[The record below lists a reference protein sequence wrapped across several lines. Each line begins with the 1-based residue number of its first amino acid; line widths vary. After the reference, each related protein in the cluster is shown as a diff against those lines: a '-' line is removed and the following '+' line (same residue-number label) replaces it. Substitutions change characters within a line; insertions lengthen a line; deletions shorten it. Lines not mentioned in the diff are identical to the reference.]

1 MVAWHSVTSLQT
13 GTLRINHLFTRLKT
27 LPLILSA
34 RIDGFTWSPR
44 LRPSLLALALALALA
59 PPLASGQDSRLPDI
73 GSSAGELLTPARQ
86 AEYGGMM
93 LRELR
98 NYGYLLEDPLLDEW
112 MQNMGGRLGADS
124 DQPRQ
129 AYTFFLLKDR
139 QINAFATLGGY
150 IGMNAGL
157 ILTAERE
164 DEVAA
169 VLSHEI
175 AHVTQQH
182 VLRGVER
189 AQRDQIPILLGM
201 LGAIVLA
208 QAAGGTSGGE
218 ASQAAVASAMGLIQQ
233 RQIDYTRSNES
244 EADRV
249 GIRTLARTGYDAEA
263 MAGFFERMSQ
273 AMRGNRGGDRERT
286 PDYLQ
291 THPVTT
297 TRISEARQRAEQIT
311 KENSIT
317 VTTST
322 PTGELTE
329 QVPRDS
335 DYSTGGGTSN
345 PLLPGSLRLSIGS
358 LAKGGTGQF
367 EWARERLRVLS
378 ADNSSAAIREYER
391 IREGSAKGLSDAQ
404 KYGLALARLQGNNP
418 AAAAAEL
425 APLLDKHPGNPW
437 LALALG
443 LAESRSGKGAAA
455 NQRFAALL
463 QQSPNSRAVSLAFAQ
478 VLNEQGSRESGQ
490 RAQVVLR
497 PLLGSSANDPVFQ
510 SNFARANELAGDLA
524 RAGEAYA
531 EAAFLN
537 GRPEQALIQLQN
549 LKKREDLDYYA
560 RARID
565 ARIASITPQVFEL
578 RRQGIRDPDVDR
590 R

>member
-1 MVAWHSVTSLQT
+1 M
-13 GTLRINHLFTRLKT
+13 
-27 LPLILSA
+27 
-34 RIDGFTWSPR
+34 
-44 LRPSLLALALALALA
+44 RPSLLALVLTLAVAT
-59 PPLASGQDSRLPDI
+59 PLASAQESSLPDI

-86 AEYGGMM
+86 AEYGGML

-98 NYGYLLEDPLLDEW
+98 NYNYLLQDPLLDEW
-112 MQNMGGRLGADS
+112 LQGMGGRLGADS

-129 AYTFFLLKDR
+129 PYTFFLLGDR

-150 IGMNAGL
+150 IGVNAGL

-201 LGAIVLA
+201 LGAIALA
-208 QAAGGTSGGE
+208 QAAGGSSSGD
-218 ASQAAVASAMGLIQQ
+218 ASQAAMASAMGLMQQ

-249 GIRTLARTGYDAEA
+249 GIQTLGRAGYDVDA
-263 MAGFFERMSQ
+263 MAGFFLRMSQ
-273 AMRGNRGGDRERT
+273 ATRGNRGGDRERT

-297 TRISEARQRAEQIT
+297 TRISEARERAEQIARD
-311 KENSIT
+311 NSIA
-317 VTTST
+317 TTTAT
-322 PTGELTE
+322 PGGTLTE
-329 QVPRDS
+329 RIPRNPS
-335 DYSTGGGTSN
+335 YAAPGGSGN
-345 PLLPGSLRLSIGS
+345 PLLPGSLRLSVGD
-358 LAKGGTGQF
+358 LAKGGSGQF
-367 EWARERLRVLS
+367 DWAKERLRVLS
-378 ADNSSAAIREYER
+378 ADTSTAAIREYER
-391 IREGSAKGLSDAQ
+391 IREGSPSGLTDAQ

-418 AAAAAEL
+418 SAAAAEL
-425 APLLDKHPGNPW
+425 VPLLEKHPGNRW

-443 LAESRSGKGAAA
+443 QAESRSGKADAA

-463 QQSPNSRAVSLAFAQ
+463 RQSPNHRAIALTYAQ
-478 VLNEQGSRESGQ
+478 ALNEQGGRESGQ
-490 RAQVVLR
+490 RAQAVLR
-497 PLLGSSANDPVFQ
+497 PLLGSAGSDPVFQ
-510 SNFARANELAGDLA
+510 QQFARANELAGDLA

-537 GRPEQALIQLQN
+537 GRPEQALIQLQT
-549 LKKREDLDYYA
+549 LKKRDDLDYYA

-565 ARIASITPQVFEL
+565 ARIAGITPQVLEL
-578 RRQGIRDPDVDR
+578 RRQGIRDPDVER

>member
-1 MVAWHSVTSLQT
+1 M
-13 GTLRINHLFTRLKT
+13 
-27 LPLILSA
+27 
-34 RIDGFTWSPR
+34 
-44 LRPSLLALALALALA
+44 RPSLLALALTLAVAAPLALA
-59 PPLASGQDSRLPDI
+59 QDSKLPDI

-98 NYGYLLEDPLLDEW
+98 NYNYLLEDPLLDEW
-112 MQNMGGRLGADS
+112 LQRMGGRLGADS

-129 AYTFFLLKDR
+129 PYNFFLLRDR

-150 IGMNAGL
+150 IGTNAGL

-208 QAAGGTSGGE
+208 QAAGGSSSGD
-218 ASQAAVASAMGLIQQ
+218 ASQAALASAMGLMQQ

-249 GIRTLARTGYDAEA
+249 GIRTLSRAGYDVDA
-263 MAGFFERMSQ
+263 MADFFGRLAKAS
-273 AMRGNRGGDRERT
+273 RSNRGSGREST

-297 TRISEARQRAEQIT
+297 TRISEARERAEQLARD
-311 KENSIT
+311 NSIT
-317 VTTST
+317 VTTTT
-322 PTGELTE
+322 P
-329 QVPRDS
+329 
-335 DYSTGGGTSN
+335 GGTQTEKITRTPSYTAPGTLN
-345 PLLPGSLRLSIGS
+345 PLLPGTLQYSVDTQ
-358 LAKGGTGQF
+358 AKGGTGQF
-367 EWARERLRVLS
+367 DWARERLRVLS
-378 ADNSSAAIREYER
+378 ADTPNAAIREYER
-391 IREGSAKGLSDAQ
+391 IRESSPDGLSDAQ
-404 KYGLALARLQGNNP
+404 EYGLALARMQANQP
-418 AAAAAEL
+418 AVAATGLAA
-425 APLLDKHPGNPW
+425 LLLKHPDSLW
-437 LALALG
+437 VALALG
-443 LAESRSGKGAAA
+443 EAESRSGKTTAA
-455 NQRFAALL
+455 NQRFTAL
-463 QQSPNSRAVSLAFAQ
+463 QRQFHDNRALALTFAQ

-490 RAQVVLR
+490 RAQAVLR
-497 PLLGSSANDPVFQ
+497 PLLGNAGNDPFFQ
-510 SNFARANELAGDLA
+510 KNFARANELAGDLA

-560 RARID
+560 RARVD
-565 ARIASITPQVFEL
+565 ARIAAITPQVLEL
-578 RRQGIRDPDVDR
+578 RRQGIKDPDVQKR
-590 R
+590 